1 MSLGDQI
8 EDRLIDFAVRAI
20 NVCNQLPK
28 TSAGKHISRQLVR
41 SATSPAP
48 NYAEARGAESQ
59 KDFVHKLKIV
69 LKELN
74 ESRVWLK
81 MIVRSSLL
89 DVVRLEPLQVEC
101 EELCKIVGASIR
113 TSIKNSDQSR
123 IKEVHEFYDT
133 NVLE

>member
-20 NVCNQLPK
+20 NVCNKLPA

-41 SATSPAP
+41 SATSGAP

-89 DVVRLEPLQVEC
+89 DVARLEPLQVEC

-113 TSIKNSDQSR
+113 TSIKNANQTR
-123 IKEVHEFYDT
+123 IREVHEYYDT
-133 NVLE
+133 DFQE